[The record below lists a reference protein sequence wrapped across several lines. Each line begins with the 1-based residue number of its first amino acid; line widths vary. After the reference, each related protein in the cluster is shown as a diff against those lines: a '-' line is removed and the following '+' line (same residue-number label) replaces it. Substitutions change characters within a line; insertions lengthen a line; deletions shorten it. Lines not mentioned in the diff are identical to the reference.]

1 MGDTSLPIHCTC
13 ALLGVRSVFH
23 LTCALL
29 GVRSVIPVFLSIMF
43 RRRLLS
49 QNGPS
54 LPLLLSLLLL
64 RLLLAPS
71 SSSASDPPP
80 SPRALVV
87 VSGGAGLGHRLKY
100 VALLHSAARH
110 LNRSLYV
117 NWEISPYCTEEF
129 RDLFVLPEI
138 RSFNVSAARTRGLRV
153 KTYQWDRSTCHMP
166 GAGSGGDDP
175 PPDNIDVVVYI
186 ASYRVPASL
195 RCDEHMRLHHE
206 FTARLFRNVHPD
218 IRQMAHRHSQSLGLV
233 GGEGR
238 AKDDGDAGGRIN
250 SGRDGRT
257 KSVLVGVHFR
267 TA

>member
-1 MGDTSLPIHCTC
+1 M
-13 ALLGVRSVFH
+13 
-23 LTCALL
+23 
-29 GVRSVIPVFLSIMF
+29 IPVFLASIMF
-43 RRRLLS
+43 RRRLLV
-49 QNGPS
+49 QNGPT
-54 LPLLLSLLLL
+54 PTLLLSLLLL
-64 RLLLAPS
+64 LLLLAPS

-186 ASYRVPASL
+186 ASYSVPASL
-195 RCDEHMRLHHE
+195 RCDEHMRLHNE

-233 GGEGR
+233 GGDTSR
-238 AKDDGDAGGRIN
+238 AKLSSKDDGDAGGRIN